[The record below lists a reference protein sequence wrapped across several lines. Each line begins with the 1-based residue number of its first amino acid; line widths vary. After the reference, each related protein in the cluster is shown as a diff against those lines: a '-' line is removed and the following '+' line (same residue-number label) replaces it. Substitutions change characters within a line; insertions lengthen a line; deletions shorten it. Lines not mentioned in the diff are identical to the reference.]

1 MSPSCSTVYLS
12 ILWPLKYL
20 AQHNLLSSPSVTKL
34 FQVPDPN
41 SVESSLTFLY
51 LSNFYVEDNE
61 LGSGSI
67 TFVGYLINV
76 GLQIVYLFCVLHG
89 YLSTMEYV
97 LNKMAIEK

>member
-1 MSPSCSTVYLS
+1 M
-12 ILWPLKYL
+12 
-20 AQHNLLSSPSVTKL
+20 
-34 FQVPDPN
+34 
-41 SVESSLTFLY
+41 ESSLTFLY

-97 LNKMAIEK
+97 LNKMAIEKWLLNSEAILFALYPKGRSRGE